1 MSNDLWTL
9 KIEIQK
15 LNAMHFTRANSCR
28 SLLRSILDRSLISM
42 ANYYLTLKFKIRW
55 LKSSIF
61 IEYVRLPEYQNKNP
75 QSTGEILFLLFK
87 TRLHRKLLPK
97 YVIVLQVAA
106 KNASFITL
114 YTLNFS
120 LVQGNILLVTHSQK
134 RHRLV
139 ASCQFYHMLQLVN
152 KLQQACQFHQVAT
165 YLLRSGLLQFV
176 ICRLVTTCWNN
187 LQQACWNNQLA
198 TSPLTTFKRLVVTS
212 CRKPCERIL
221 ISACSSKLLQDVNRF
236 VTNCVFLV
244 V

>member
-1 MSNDLWTL
+1 MRNDLWTL
-9 KIEIQK
+9 KIQIQK
-15 LNAMHFTRANSCR
+15 LNAMHFTRANSCC

-106 KNASFITL
+106 KATSFITL
-114 YTLNFS
+114 YNLNFS

-139 ASCQFYHMLQLVN
+139 ASCQFYHI
-152 KLQQACQFHQVAT
+152 VAT
-165 YLLRSGLLQFV
+165 CQQIATSLSISPSCNKSVKIRLIAICHLQTCYNLLK
-176 ICRLVTTCWNN
+176 
-187 LQQACWNNQLA
+187 QLA
-198 TSPLTTFKRLVVTS
+198 TS
-212 CRKPCERIL
+212 
-221 ISACSSKLLQDVNRF
+221 LLK
-236 VTNCVFLV
+236 
-244 V
+244 